1 MTSTIDVFEAFTKL
15 APNANPKD
23 VKTITDYME
32 ENRRGNVENM
42 KEIFMTK
49 DDKIEFF
56 AMMKT
61 DKIELIDRIGKVEN
75 ACVKWYWIATTTQTG
90 IILAFLYFMLKK

>member
-49 DDKIEFF
+49 DDKIEL
-56 AMMKT
+56 
-61 DKIELIDRIGKVEN
+61 IEKIGKVEN
-75 ACVKWYWIATTTQTG
+75 ACVKWYLIATTTQTG

>member
-32 ENRRGNVENM
+32 ENRRLNIGDM

-49 DDKIEFF
+49 DDKV
-56 AMMKT
+56 
-61 DKIELIDRIGKVEN
+61 ELIEKISKSKTETIWAV
-75 ACVKWYWIATTTQTG
+75 VIVG
-90 IILAFLYFMLKK
+90 IVQVVLAILAKNFL